1 MIVAAILAIL
11 LLLAVGFGVTQV
23 ASLKSQVQQAQLQN
37 EELKLDNEQ
46 LQLSNEFDLLN
57 SEFQQY
63 ENQAQRLANDT
74 ILAKYTAAKT
84 KGGAAHERAEK
95 REGEVAGP
103 H

>member
-46 LQLSNEFDLLN
+46 LQLSN
-57 SEFQQY
+57 
-63 ENQAQRLANDT
+63 
-74 ILAKYTAAKT
+74 
-84 KGGAAHERAEK
+84 
-95 REGEVAGP
+95 
-103 H
+103 